1 MRIVDEAAW
10 QALSKDFA
18 ADSSPQAPLLHEL
31 IIAWGDA
38 AEELLDGLRN
48 SYSGERLLT
57 PIEALRRT
65 LGGVEVGLGSERI
78 SIGAIGAAL
87 VLLSMHWEEGESLY
101 DDMTR
106 FEQRLVEDTTLLK
119 IMQLNAQAEEAR

>member
-1 MRIVDEAAW
+1 
-10 QALSKDFA
+10 
-18 ADSSPQAPLLHEL
+18 
-31 IIAWGDA
+31 
-38 AEELLDGLRN
+38 LRN

-65 LGGVEVGLGSERI
+65 LGGTEATLGSERV
-78 SIGAIGAAL
+78 SIGTIGQAL
-87 VLLSMHWEEGESLY
+87 VVLAMHWEEGENLY